1 MSQVLL
7 RLVEQVGQG
16 DRGGK
21 SVPVP
26 SSQAGNNDTIHER
39 TLSK

>member
-1 MSQVLL
+1 MSQVLM
-7 RLVEQVGQG
+7 RLVEQIGQG

-26 SSQAGNNDTIHER
+26 SSQAGNNDTVHEP
-39 TLSK
+39 TPSK